1 MPETTIP
8 MAQAPAIGVR
18 LDGHMIRTVR
28 PLLPLLL
35 VPLLLTACGSEPGQ
49 TRDTDAPAAELITRS
64 RALGIAPELVYV
76 IEAPGFALAR
86 QSVGVYGGDGF
97 SATYVSR
104 QGGEQLRLYV
114 DRGTMSAS
122 DCAEGQQTCESDEE
136 GIWYR
141 SGQGA
146 HEYAV
151 VKKGHVVRLEGD
163 AGVPRDVLRKAARD
177 ARRPSGE
184 EAAELL
190 PSAPVGGA
198 APSEPV
204 ERGDLPPAGDG
215 APRNDVDAGG

>member
-1 MPETTIP
+1 MTR
-8 MAQAPAIGVR
+8 A
-18 LDGHMIRTVR
+18 VR

-49 TRDTDAPAAELITRS
+49 TRDTEAPAAELATGA

-76 IEAPGFALAR
+76 IEAPGFALAP

-104 QGGEQLRLYV
+104 RDGGQLRLYV
-114 DRGTMSAS
+114 DRGTISAS
-122 DCAEGQQTCESDEE
+122 DCAEGWQTCESEE
-136 GIWYR
+136 KGVRYR
-141 SGQGA
+141 SGRGT

-151 VKKGHVVRLEGD
+151 EKKDHVVRLESD
-163 AGVPRDVLRKAARD
+163 AGVSRDVLREAARE
-177 ARRPSGE
+177 AHRPSGE
-184 EAAELL
+184 EAAGLL

-198 APSEPV
+198 APTGPV
-204 ERGDLPPAGDG
+204 ERGDLPPVGDG